1 MSIFKRKQK
10 KEEVKETWAAA
21 QAEES
26 SEPIEV
32 EEVPVPEEEWVW
44 VEGYKGT
51 DANMCCRGYQY
62 EIGKRF
68 DMPEGENIKTCD
80 NGFHLC
86 LRFKS
91 VFDFY
96 NIGQGNRFFKVKALV
111 RKKDKE
117 RAEMS
122 SSCTGMVLNANGT
135 ISWGCQDKIAAKSI
149 IFVSELT
156 QDEILKGTEVEKLSK
171 KYKDI
176 AINVDVKTA
185 RNTYQ
190 ASVLEKDGYSKAFA
204 AHIVN
209 NGLFD
214 KAHAVGSQSDLSM
227 DMKVLWILS

>member
-10 KEEVKETWAAA
+10 KEAVKETCTAA

-32 EEVPVPEEEWVW
+32 EEVPEEEWIW

-51 DANMCCRGYQY
+51 DANMCCRDYQY
-62 EIGKRF
+62 ELGKQF

-86 LRFKS
+86 LRLKS

-96 NIGQGNRFFKVKALV
+96 NIGKGNRFFKVKALV

-117 RAEMS
+117 RAEM

-209 NGLFD
+209 KGLFD
-214 KAHAVGSQSDLSM
+214 KAHAVGSQSGLSM